1 MQRQKFIAALVCLL
15 SALAFGWCLS
25 ISRDSRYHRDSE
37 MSRVTQGLQQVSKKL
52 EAGSPDQKLIE
63 QSAKNLT
70 ELSEGSVLIE
80 ERALHI
86 AALLALFTLGFACLN
101 LLSRPSKEEDGKEQ
115 KQKNKIDSNKAT
127 MESFQ
132 DTLQQTIEELGA
144 IKAQLKVTGSE
155 SNLQES
161 PVRGMLEAQS
171 SDIVTLESQ
180 LIFIKN
186 QAEQL
191 SSQNSKSMENLQRL
205 SGQADDAS
213 AVSTAARLEWNALTV
228 KLSQFREAQDKIRI
242 KVEMLD
248 KLQKSSQEMLKK
260 SLEFSTVHSH
270 HSELGK
276 VNANRMYEESKGITE
291 IFSKLIHAMSESNG
305 DVDLA
310 NKLVK
315 GLSERAEEI
324 VNIIDVID
332 DIAEQTNQLALNASI
347 EAARAGEQGKGFA
360 VVAAEVRHLAAR
372 SSTATRSITELLET
386 IQAEAS
392 RASSCLEKTHL
403 SVGGAHARIVDV
415 DHRCRETMNLSR
427 HVASELGDMIRITTE
442 HSQDIQAIEKQS
454 LEVSRMTEKLVRQ
467 LDDVD
472 AIAQTVHRESNHL
485 AVGTDR
491 LSRLLSRQYFA
502 IQYSERL
509 TAGQSEGFSALMKQ
523 GSELLGRTQSMR
535 TTWDEQFRSL
545 LAAPLLMK
553 SGKDSNRSLSQRI
566 DYCQSNLDII
576 RGRSPTLGMTK
587 ANDDKFPEDP
597 AGEDDDIDL
606 KVSIQGPDDDEL
618 SIATKIGKA
627 S

>member
-1 MQRQKFIAALVCLL
+1 MQRQKFIAAFVCFL
-15 SALAFGWCLS
+15 SALAFGWCLT

-37 MSRVTQGLQQVSKKL
+37 LSRVTQGIGQLSKTF
-52 EAGSPDQKLIE
+52 EVGSPEQKLLE
-63 QSAKNLT
+63 QSAKNLG
-70 ELSEGSVLIE
+70 EISDGSVLIE

-86 AALLALFTLGFACLN
+86 AALLALFTLGFSCLN
-101 LLSRPSKEEDGKEQ
+101 LLSRPSQVDETKDA
-115 KQKNKIDSNKAT
+115 KQKIKIDSNKAS

-132 DTLQQTIEELGA
+132 DTLLQTIEELGD
-144 IKAQLKVTGSE
+144 IKAQLKVTASD
-155 SNLQES
+155 STLVES
-161 PVRGMLEAQS
+161 PVRAMLEAQS
-171 SDIVTLESQ
+171 SDIVSLESQ

-205 SGQADDAS
+205 MGQADDAS
-213 AVSTAARLEWNALTV
+213 NVSTAARLEWNALTI
-228 KLSQFREAQDKIRI
+228 KLTQFREAQDKIRI

-248 KLQKSSQEMLKK
+248 KLQKSCQDMLKK
-260 SLEFSTVHSH
+260 SLEFSTVHSY

-276 VNANRMYEESKGITE
+276 ANANRMYEESKGITE

-392 RASSCLEKTHL
+392 RASSCLEKTHI
-403 SVGGAHARIVDV
+403 SVEGAHARIVDV

-427 HVASELGDMIRITTE
+427 HVATELGDMIRITAE
-442 HSQDIQAIEKQS
+442 HSQDIQAIEKQGH
-454 LEVSRMTEKLVRQ
+454 EVSRMTDKLTRQ

-472 AIAQTVHRESNHL
+472 SIAQTVHRESNHL

-509 TAGQSEGFSALMKQ
+509 TAGQSEGFLALVKQ

-535 TTWDEQFRSL
+535 ATWDEQYKGL
-545 LAAPLLMK
+545 LSAPFAK
-553 SGKDSNRSLSQRI
+553 AGPSRDASHSLSQRI
-566 DYCQSNLDII
+566 EYCQSNLDII
-576 RGRSPTLGMTK
+576 RGRSPTLSLTK
-587 ANDDKFPEDP
+587 MPDDKTPEDSD
-597 AGEDDDIDL
+597 DDDINL
-606 KVSIQGPDDDEL
+606 KVSVTGPDDDEL